1 MGEGWGEVA
10 ERNINQVARLRCL
23 SDCCFGKVDLQT
35 DPPVPLVKLYLGCW
49 GTCYQCLFKH
59 STKDL
64 GGVWGREGTAGTVWK
79 LVPISGEEVW
89 RWCTYKTR
97 REFLSRFIA
106 TSGQVRPGQ
115 SGCICGYAI

>member
-1 MGEGWGEVA
+1 VGEGWGEVA

-64 GGVWGREGTAGTVWK
+64 GGVWGREGTAGTVCK
-79 LVPISGEEVW
+79 FGSLFPFLERKFGGGAPI
-89 RWCTYKTR
+89 
-97 REFLSRFIA
+97 
-106 TSGQVRPGQ
+106 RPGE
-115 SGCICGYAI
+115 SFSLDS